1 MNFSSSLMGQV
12 AASLPTDEALSTE
25 PDGGGPME
33 MDREEHGKSAMP
45 EWRVLLPPLPQP
57 DLQSATEFP
66 PQIGPRIRKVPSR
79 YPRTIRDELPIP
91 PPPVPPPTQSHSVIR
106 RVILHVR
113 DTIRTGF
120 NSFGLLREYPHRPS
134 YDPEAFVP
142 VENLASYS
150 QPAGPTLG
158 QSKSSAPHQLPW
170 PFKNMSIYR
179 LMEWMNTGSN
189 QKSEGELNR
198 LVTEVICA
206 ADFKPND
213 LHGFN
218 AHTENNR
225 FDQSERA
232 DSGNSPFSADSWV
245 EKSVNIDVPMG
256 AKDAS
261 GVGKLFA
268 VSGLHIRSL
277 TAIITAAFTEEISR
291 QFHLTPFRRFW
302 KPSPSHDEERVY
314 DEVYTSDAFLE
325 AHDTL
330 QKQPSEPGCT
340 LEKVVIGL
348 MFWSDSTH
356 LANFGTAK
364 VWPLYLYFAN
374 LSKYVRANPSSGA
387 CHHVAYIPS
396 VSVLWFWY
404 RSS

>member
-1 MNFSSSLMGQV
+1 MEQV
-12 AASLPTDEALSTE
+12 VASLPADEALSTE

-33 MDREEHGKSAMP
+33 VDLEDLRPSS
-45 EWRVLLPPLPQP
+45 LP
-57 DLQSATEFP
+57 LQT
-66 PQIGPRIRKVPSR
+66 GPRIRKVPSR
-79 YPRTIRDELPIP
+79 YPRMIRDELPAP
-91 PPPVPPPTQSHSVIR
+91 PAPVPPPPQPQSRSVIR

-113 DTIRTGF
+113 DTIRTGL

-134 YDPEAFVP
+134 YDPDAFVP
-142 VENLASYS
+142 MENLASYS
-150 QPAGPTLG
+150 PPVGPILG
-158 QSKSSAPHQLPW
+158 QSGNSAPHQPPW

-179 LMEWMNTGSN
+179 LMAWMNTGNN

-206 ADFKPND
+206 DDFKPDD

-218 AHTENNR
+218 AHTENIR
-225 FDQSERA
+225 FDQSEHA
-232 DSGNSPFSADSWV
+232 EPSDPPSFTDSWT
-245 EKSVNIDVPMG
+245 EKSVNIEVPIG
-256 AKDAS
+256 TKDAS
-261 GVGKLFA
+261 GIGKLFA
-268 VSGLHIRSL
+268 VPGLHIRSL

-302 KPSPSHDEERVY
+302 KPSPFRDEERVY

-387 CHHVAYIPS
+387 CQHVAYIPS
-396 VSVLWFWY
+396 VGVVVLVPLRLTLVEAPGQY
-404 RSS
+404 QRLYIKIYK